1 MKKNWMDYKIG
12 FFPLPIYIL
21 LFVLLCIAQYFGA
34 IKINLY
40 TGALICGLFG
50 CGMRYIAD
58 NVKIIDKTIGG
69 ALWWSHVRHSY
80 TGIWF
85 RSNGS
90 KPVRYLLKEILIS

>member
-69 ALWWSHVRHSY
+69 AFVVVACSALVYWNLVPEQWVEACSVFIEGEY
-80 TGIWF
+80 
-85 RSNGS
+85 
-90 KPVRYLLKEILIS
+90 